1 MLDSNT
7 IRYAR
12 THEWVR
18 VEGAVAVV
26 GISKHAEE
34 ELGDIALVQLPEVG
48 RIVRQAEK
56 FGEIESIKAVS
67 ELYAPVSGEVTEVN
81 DTLETAPQTVNSDP
95 LGAGWLVRVRIAD
108 PSELESLL
116 DQEAYDKLIEE

>member
-1 MLDSNT
+1 
-7 IRYAR
+7 
-12 THEWVR
+12 
-18 VEGAVAVV
+18 VAVV